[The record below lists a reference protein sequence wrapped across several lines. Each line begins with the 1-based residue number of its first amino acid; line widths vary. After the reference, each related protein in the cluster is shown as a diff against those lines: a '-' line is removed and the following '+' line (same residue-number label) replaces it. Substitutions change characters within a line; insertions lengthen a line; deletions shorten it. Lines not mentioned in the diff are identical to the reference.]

1 MRGGSRVGREGLSPP
16 VRWITVE
23 TKERGEKEEKE
34 GWRKKKTIRPFQSK
48 VISASETLSLSCLYF
63 FYQRPSISKK
73 QYDYIPHGVQC

>member
-1 MRGGSRVGREGLSPP
+1 MGREGLSPP
-16 VRWITVE
+16 VRWITIE

-63 FYQRPSISKK
+63 FINDLLYPKNNMITFLMVCNARET
-73 QYDYIPHGVQC
+73 